1 MPQQQSVSYLPGEDP
16 GTAKA
21 NAEYQE
27 ALQKM
32 LASLDARQNRMFDPQ
47 LLALAEGFLKPTQT
61 GSFGESLGYAAGSL
75 RAAQEKQAL
84 EDQKLAE
91 ARLGV
96 ASKGLEL
103 ERQKALDRA
112 YEEEMRRGQPAEPAA
127 PAAAAVGDATR
138 FAQATTGPEPS
149 GAAPQAQAPQGIRVG
164 QGIPGFPT
172 REQFFAMYRREGKS
186 LSDAAKAWSDLMKS
200 NEEVRDVGTYNRAL
214 GMFFA
219 NPSVSEVDRKIGQ
232 STYTMP
238 AGIAFQ
244 MDAARIA
251 GDQKKYQE
259 LVQQFMQG
267 AGGEP
272 PKSKQQSELEAKE
285 AEAYATK
292 SAEKAV
298 EQEANLDRQ
307 YTTAQ
312 RISGSAQRLMDLVK
326 QSPQALGLFQQGNLM
341 SSIGTLLSSTIRAG
355 GTTIGL
361 GDIEGAVRQAMPNV
375 KKEDI
380 ARVALAA
387 SELAN
392 IELAFTQMEL
402 AKQGQVTEG
411 ERAIVRRLGGSISD
425 TAEVL
430 MQKAAL
436 VKSNADF
443 NIRLADRFYDLKEK
457 SPRLTFTQFM
467 RSSEGRQMYKDHE
480 EKVSRMFAP
489 QPATETQRPAA
500 SATGAAPATT
510 GAQPGAAPYQN
521 ARQRADQLLGR

>member
-1 MPQQQSVSYLPGEDP
+1 MATQSVSYLPGEDP

-103 ERQKALDRA
+103 ERQRARERA
-112 YEEEMRRGQPAEPAA
+112 YEEEMKRGQPAEPAA
-127 PAAAAVGDATR
+127 PAAATVGDATR
-138 FAQATTGPEPS
+138 FAQVAAAGSAPA

-164 QGIPGFPT
+164 PGMTGFPT
-172 REQFFAMYRREGKS
+172 REQFLAMQRREGKP
-186 LSDAAKAWSDLMKS
+186 LPDALKAWQDLSKS
-200 NEEVRDVGTYNRAL
+200 VEEVRDVGTYNRAT
-214 GMFFA
+214 GMFYS
-219 NPSVSEVDRKIGQ
+219 NPNVSEVDRKIGQ

-244 MDAARIA
+244 LDAARIA

-259 LVQQFMQG
+259 LVQRFMQG

-285 AEAYATK
+285 AEAYATE
-292 SAEKAV
+292 SAKKAV

-312 RISGSAQRLMDLVK
+312 RVSGSSQRLMDLVK
-326 QSPQALGLFQQGNLM
+326 QSPQAFGLFQQGNLM

-361 GDIEGAVRQAMPNV
+361 GDIEGAVRQAMGNV
-375 KKEDI
+375 RKEDI

-392 IELAFTQMEL
+392 IELAFAQMEL

-443 NIRLADRFYDLKEK
+443 NIRLADKFYDLKEK
-457 SPRLTFTQFM
+457 NPRLTFTQFM

-489 QPATETQRPAA
+489 QSATGTQRPAA
-500 SATGAAPATT
+500 SATGVAPATT
-510 GAQPGAAPYQN
+510 GARPGASPYQN
-521 ARQRADQLLGR
+521 ARQRADELLGR

>member
-1 MPQQQSVSYLPGEDP
+1 M
-16 GTAKA
+16 
-21 NAEYQE
+21 
-27 ALQKM
+27 
-32 LASLDARQNRMFDPQ
+32 
-47 LLALAEGFLKPTQT
+47 
-61 GSFGESLGYAAGSL
+61 
-75 RAAQEKQAL
+75 
-84 EDQKLAE
+84 
-91 ARLGV
+91 
-96 ASKGLEL
+96 
-103 ERQKALDRA
+103 
-112 YEEEMRRGQPAEPAA
+112 
-127 PAAAAVGDATR
+127 
-138 FAQATTGPEPS
+138 
-149 GAAPQAQAPQGIRVG
+149 
-164 QGIPGFPT
+164 
-172 REQFFAMYRREGKS
+172 
-186 LSDAAKAWSDLMKS
+186 
-200 NEEVRDVGTYNRAL
+200 RDVGVYNRAT
-214 GMFFA
+214 GIFSPIP
-219 NPSVSEVDRKIGQ
+219 NVSEVDRKIGQ

-244 MDAARIA
+244 LDAARIA

-259 LVQQFMQG
+259 LVQQFMRG

-285 AEAYATK
+285 AEAYATE
-292 SAEKAV
+292 SAKKAV

-326 QSPQALGLFQQGNLM
+326 QSPQAFGLFQQGNLM

-355 GTTIGL
+355 STTIGL
-361 GDIEGAVRQAMPNV
+361 GDIEGAVRQAMGNV

-380 ARVALAA
+380 ARVSLAA

-467 RSSEGRQMYKDHE
+467 RSSEGRQMYKEQE

-489 QPATETQRPAA
+489 QPATTGARPAA
-500 SATGAAPATT
+500 TATGAAPIAP

-521 ARQRADQLLGR
+521 ARQRVNEMLGR